1 METKAVFP
9 SKKDI
14 SNMLR
19 LHSTMTINIT
29 KQTIE
34 HAQITPEPS
43 SEEENPQK
51 KQQIQEDNKV
61 TCEEGDMETKVEEGE
76 DIRNK
81 LKQD

>member
-19 LHSTMTINIT
+19 LHYTMTINIT

-43 SEEENPQK
+43 SEEEKETANTRG
-51 KQQIQEDNKV
+51 QQ
-61 TCEEGDMETKVEEGE
+61 GD
-76 DIRNK
+76 
-81 LKQD
+81 L